1 MSSIE
6 RPINKEEDDKF
17 FADMKARIEQNPE
30 LLKQP
35 AEPTVDEMVKE
46 LRDRIVDVKKED
58 IIQFVNEL
66 FNSSPISNMKIVD
79 NIKEI
84 LNDDNHDTADDG
96 VLDFMYNKLKK
107 LSYII
112 VEKTY

>member
-35 AEPTVDEMVKE
+35 AAPTVDEIVKE
-46 LRDRIVDVKKED
+46 LSERNLGVDVED
-58 IIQFVNEL
+58 ITQ
-66 FNSSPISNMKIVD
+66 NSHLRSLQNSIACF
-79 NIKEI
+79 
-84 LNDDNHDTADDG
+84 HFA
-96 VLDFMYNKLKK
+96 
-107 LSYII
+107 
-112 VEKTY
+112 